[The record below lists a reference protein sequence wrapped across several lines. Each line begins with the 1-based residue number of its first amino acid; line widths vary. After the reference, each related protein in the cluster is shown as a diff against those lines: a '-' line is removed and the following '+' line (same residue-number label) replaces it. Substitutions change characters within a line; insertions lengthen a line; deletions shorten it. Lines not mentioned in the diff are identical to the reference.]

1 MREPQIEALVN
12 AWLEFQHT
20 PEGTPEWTAR
30 RSIVDTFDDLCT
42 IDPER
47 AWAAILRVIEL
58 ESDDDILGVLA
69 AAPLEDLL
77 SRHGEAFIERVEERA
92 RADRRF
98 LRVLRGMWQLSIT
111 DEVWGRVKAAC
122 GELSSRVDG

>member
-1 MREPQIEALVN
+1 MREPQIEALVS

-20 PEGTPEWTAR
+20 PEDTPEWTAR

-42 IDPER
+42 TDPER
-47 AWAAILRVIEL
+47 AWAAILQVIEL
-58 ESDDDILGVLA
+58 ESDDDVLA
-69 AAPLEDLL
+69 ELAAGPLEDLL

-98 LRVLRGMWQLSIT
+98 LRVLRGVWQLFIT
-111 DEVWGRVKAAC
+111 DQVWRRVKAAC
-122 GELSSRVDG
+122 GEPAV